1 VAAQRGKIPVQH
13 REGQA
18 LFSLELLFSRQE
30 IHTVRRCFLDAAHQ
44 CRFFARWKMVAY
56 TQTDSESPSGSI
68 FVQPF
73 PSTGEKYQVSKL
85 GHHALWSPDGNE
97 LFYVPS
103 VTQFLAVSVRFDPS
117 FSFSNPT
124 AVPRGFSEA
133 STMIVRNHD
142 ITPDGK
148 FIGKLG
154 ASSRSAIANVPIQV
168 VINWFE
174 DLRQRIPAH

>member
-1 VAAQRGKIPVQH
+1 MKDKGYSLWSYSFQDRKSTPFGDVSSTLPINAVFSPDGK
-13 REGQA
+13 
-18 LFSLELLFSRQE
+18 
-30 IHTVRRCFLDAAHQ
+30 
-44 CRFFARWKMVAY
+44 WVAY

-73 PSTGEKYQVSKL
+73 PSTGAKYQVSTL
-85 GHHALWSPDGNE
+85 GNHALWSPDGNE

-117 FSFSNPT
+117 VSFSNPT
-124 AVPRGFSEA
+124 TVPRGFSEA